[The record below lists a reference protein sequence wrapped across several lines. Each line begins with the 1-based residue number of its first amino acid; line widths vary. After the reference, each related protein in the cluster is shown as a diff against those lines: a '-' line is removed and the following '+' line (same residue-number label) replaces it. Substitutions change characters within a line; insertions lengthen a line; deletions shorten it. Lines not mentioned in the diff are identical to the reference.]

1 MRHFRNKNFDYMML
15 GLFITFISW
24 LLTALILVINNATV
38 DIILLLG
45 NIACLVGIIYC
56 GKKGDLF

>member
-1 MRHFRNKNFDYMML
+1 ML
-15 GLFITFISW
+15 SWFITVIC
-24 LLTALILVINNATV
+24 LLFTALVFTINNATV

-45 NIACLVGIIYC
+45 NIACLAGIIYC

>member
-1 MRHFRNKNFDYMML
+1 ML
-15 GLFITFISW
+15 SWFITVISW
-24 LLTALILVINNATV
+24 LLTALILAINNATV

>member
-1 MRHFRNKNFDYMML
+1 MRHFRNKKIGYMML
-15 GLFITFISW
+15 SWFITVIC
-24 LLTALILVINNATV
+24 LLFTALVFTINNATV

-56 GKKGDLF
+56 CKKGDLF